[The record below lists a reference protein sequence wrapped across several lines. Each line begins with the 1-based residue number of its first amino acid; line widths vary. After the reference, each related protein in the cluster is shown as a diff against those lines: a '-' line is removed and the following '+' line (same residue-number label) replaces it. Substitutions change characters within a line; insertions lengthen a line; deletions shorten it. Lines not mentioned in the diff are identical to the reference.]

1 MHSLF
6 RRLLL
11 GIVVAVTFA
20 LGLGAALEGYTR
32 QDAGAESLRTTAA
45 TIQRELETRIDDP
58 LAMDAHLARVHSAT
72 GLDLRLMTDLT
83 DVPRAARRAQRR
95 DAITFAGRGR
105 GYIPLTRNEVVVGVV
120 ELRSAPQ
127 TAQWPVALAVGGTL
141 VFALLL
147 GGALF
152 ARQLARPLEQLAT
165 SARRFGSG
173 NLGVRVGP
181 QHRAPR
187 EVADVAHAFDE
198 MAARIEH
205 LIADQQALLGA
216 VSHELRS
223 PLTRALLALAIAR
236 TKHAADASLASAE
249 QEIHATN
256 AILEDLLMTSRV
268 GLSDLRRAR
277 LTSDEI
283 VAAVAA
289 LRSAPETLSV
299 VGTTA
304 LQLCGDRALL
314 VRALDNIV
322 QNAYKYGHPPSTPL
336 VLRIARR
343 NGFVRFSVE
352 DVGCGF
358 AESILPRAFE
368 PFVRGDAARDPARGS
383 GLGLALVRRIARAHG
398 GRAGA
403 ENRAT
408 ANRETHAGS
417 VVWLEVEELPADP
430 AAS

>member
-11 GIVVAVTFA
+11 GIVVAVACA
-20 LGLGAALEGYTR
+20 LGLGAALEGGIR

-45 TIQRELETRIDDP
+45 TIQRELEAHIDDP
-58 LAMDAHLARVHSAT
+58 AEMRAHLARVHNAT
-72 GLDLRLMTDLT
+72 GLDVRLMTDLT

-105 GYIPLTRNEVVVGVV
+105 GYIPLTRNDVVVAVV
-120 ELRSAPQ
+120 ELHSAPQ
-127 TAQWPVALAVGGTL
+127 PAQWPVALAVGGML
-141 VFALLL
+141 LLALLL

-152 ARQLARPLEQLAT
+152 ARQLARPLEQLAR
-165 SARRFGSG
+165 SARRFGGG
-173 NLGVRVGP
+173 NLRVRVGP

-198 MAARIEH
+198 MAARIED
-205 LIADQQALLGA
+205 LVADQQALLGA

-223 PLTRALLALAIAR
+223 PLTRALLAIAIAR
-236 TKHAADASLASAE
+236 NRHQADASLAKAE

-268 GLSDLRRAR
+268 GLSDLHREP

-283 VAAVAA
+283 VAALVA
-289 LRSAPETLSV
+289 LRVAPETLSV
-299 VGTTA
+299 VASTTFK
-304 LQLCGDRALL
+304 LCGDRALL

-322 QNAYKYGHPPSTPL
+322 QNAYKYGHPTTTPL
-336 VLRIARR
+336 VLHIARR
-343 NGFVRFSVE
+343 EAFVRFSVE
-352 DVGCGF
+352 DTGSGF
-358 AESILPRAFE
+358 AQAILPRAFE

-383 GLGLALVRRIARAHG
+383 GLGLALVRRIAQAHG
-398 GRAGA
+398 GSAGA
-403 ENRAT
+403 ENRAS
-408 ANRETHAGS
+408 ANREGLSGA
-417 VVWLEVEELPADP
+417 VVWLEVEELPAEP
-430 AAS
+430 GAS